1 MNDAADNIIIKRTRR
16 PRPPRLPA
24 SIDGYGF
31 IDRHDDASWAHTR
44 IEQTVA
50 LPLTESPGVPLVSD
64 GGDDAEPQTVATV
77 PLYQGGG
84 EGKGNRPLQ
93 RINEGATNQLIEHS
107 EPVAN
112 GSAQGVSSK
121 YSGTV
126 GTASRRDAFLKRIST
141 LSELDEEG
149 AREIIGDAIKEG
161 LSSLISD
168 SLIKPLADALGVK
181 EPAIR
186 KFWKEV
192 DSQARA
198 TADSAK
204 TTEDSSAEERAR
216 LEREELEQRKREFE
230 AERGPLWRSCKDIA
244 EPHSARGR

>member
-1 MNDAADNIIIKRTRR
+1 MGQ
-16 PRPPRLPA
+16 
-24 SIDGYGF
+24 S
-31 IDRHDDASWAHTR
+31 
-44 IEQTVA
+44 V
-50 LPLTESPGVPLVSD
+50 
-64 GGDDAEPQTVATV
+64 
-77 PLYQGGG
+77 
-84 EGKGNRPLQ
+84 
-93 RINEGATNQLIEHS
+93 QL
-107 EPVAN
+107 
-112 GSAQGVSSK
+112 
-121 YSGTV
+121 
-126 GTASRRDAFLKRIST
+126 RDAFLKRIST

-244 EPHSARGR
+244 ESPTLLADV